1 MDDLRQNSTI
11 NLHKN
16 GTAFKLPGS
25 SLFNLVRSMW
35 PQSPYTGHDTPQ
47 NRNRKISDLKK
58 RKNFASKDSGAT
70 IIASEHVKNPKNILS
85 KSSDD
90 YTILKKCNSE
100 IRPYLI
106 INLSE
111 EVLIDSILTTNQ
123 EDFSAN
129 LAEIKFFGSDDY
141 PPKNDKWVNLHSIYP
156 LESENIHHL
165 EINTENFKTM
175 FRYLKVVM
183 IGKESN

>member
-1 MDDLRQNSTI
+1 M
-11 NLHKN
+11 
-16 GTAFKLPGS
+16 
-25 SLFNLVRSMW
+25 
-35 PQSPYTGHDTPQ
+35 
-47 NRNRKISDLKK
+47 K
-58 RKNFASKDSGAT
+58 RKNFASKESGAT

-90 YTILKKCNSE
+90 YTILRQCNSE
-100 IRPYLI
+100 IRPFLI

-111 EVLIDSILTTNQ
+111 EVLIDSILTSNK

-156 LESENIHHL
+156 LE
-165 EINTENFKTM
+165 
-175 FRYLKVVM
+175 
-183 IGKESN
+183 